1 MFLEFFDGVL
11 GHYTFESDKV
21 NVLIDG
27 LHSFAYP
34 LGQLT
39 FLVLV
44 YRLLVHQY
52 VEKFLGMSP
61 QYIWAKHKETFRK
74 SKLSLLVLPIVYL
87 FVFGM
92 TYVLGGGFL
101 ATVTIY
107 KDYRGPIA
115 KTIDGQVEKIDISH
129 VGTKTSSARINA
141 HFVSSDGQTYDIH
154 LINGDKRIAN
164 YMRHHK
170 SESYTAT
177 LSFDKDGKPVYI
189 SKFWE

>member
-1 MFLEFFDGVL
+1 MFLEFFNGVL

-44 YRLLVHQY
+44 YRLLFHQY
-52 VEKFLGMSP
+52 VKKFLGMSP
-61 QYIWAKHKETFRK
+61 QDIWARHKETFRK

-107 KDYRGPIA
+107 KDYGGPIA
-115 KTIDGQVEKIDISH
+115 KSIDGKVEQIDISH
-129 VGTKTSSARINA
+129 VGSKTSSARINA
-141 HFVSSDGQTYDIH
+141 HFESSDGQTYDIH

-164 YMRHHK
+164 HIRHNQ
-170 SESYTAT
+170 SMSY
-177 LSFDKDGKPVYI
+177 P
-189 SKFWE
+189 

>member
-1 MFLEFFDGVL
+1 MFLEFFDEVL

-52 VEKFLGMSP
+52 VKKFLGMSP
-61 QYIWAKHKETFRK
+61 QDIWAKHKETFRK

-107 KDYRGPIA
+107 KDYGGPIA
-115 KTIDGQVEKIDISH
+115 KSIDGKVEQIDISH
-129 VGTKTSSARINA
+129 VGSKTSSARINA
-141 HFVSSDGQTYDIH
+141 HFESSDGQTYDIH

-164 YMRHHK
+164 YMRHHE
-170 SESYTAT
+170 SDSYTAT
-177 LSFDKDGKPVYI
+177 LSFDKHGKPVYI
-189 SKFWE
+189 SKFW

>member
-1 MFLEFFDGVL
+1 
-11 GHYTFESDKV
+11 
-21 NVLIDG
+21 
-27 LHSFAYP
+27 
-34 LGQLT
+34 
-39 FLVLV
+39 
-44 YRLLVHQY
+44 
-52 VEKFLGMSP
+52 
-61 QYIWAKHKETFRK
+61 
-74 SKLSLLVLPIVYL
+74 
-87 FVFGM
+87 M
-92 TYVLGGGFL
+92 TYVLVDDVL

-141 HFVSSDGQTYDIH
+141 HFVSSDGQTYDVH

-177 LSFDKDGKPVYI
+177 LSFDKHGKPVYI

>member
-1 MFLEFFDGVL
+1 MYLEFFDGVW

-27 LHSFAYP
+27 LPGFAYP
-34 LGQLT
+34 LGQVT
-39 FLVLV
+39 FLILV
-44 YRLLVHQY
+44 YWLIVYRY
-52 VEKFLGMSP
+52 VKKIKIMSVKD
-61 QYIWAKHKETFRK
+61 IWDWHKETFRK
-74 SKLSLLVLPIVYL
+74 SKLSFIVIPIVYL

-92 TYVLGGGFL
+92 TYVLVEDVL

-115 KTIDGQVEKIDISH
+115 KTIDGQVEQIDISH
-129 VGTKTSSARINA
+129 VRTKTSSARINA

-164 YMRHHK
+164 DMRHHK

-177 LSFDKDGKPVYI
+177 LSFDKDGKLVYI

>member
-1 MFLEFFDGVL
+1 MFLEFFDGIL

-27 LHSFAYP
+27 LPSFAYP

-39 FLVLV
+39 FLVLA
-44 YRLLVHQY
+44 YWLFIHRYLK
-52 VEKFLGMSP
+52 KFKKMSP
-61 QYIWAKHKETFRK
+61 QDIWAWHKETFRK
-74 SKLSLLVLPIVYL
+74 SKLSFIVVPIVYL

-92 TYVLGGGFL
+92 TYVLVEDVL

-129 VGTKTSSARINA
+129 VGTKTSSASISA

-164 YMRHHK
+164 YMRHHEA
-170 SESYTAT
+170 ESYTAT
-177 LSFDKDGKPVYI
+177 LSFDKHGKPVYI

>member
-1 MFLEFFDGVL
+1 MYLEFFDGVW

-21 NVLIDG
+21 NILIDG
-27 LHSFAYP
+27 LPSFAYP
-34 LGQLT
+34 LGQLV
-39 FLVLV
+39 FLILV
-44 YRLLVHQY
+44 YRLIVYRY
-52 VEKFLGMSP
+52 VKKIKIMSVKD
-61 QYIWAKHKETFRK
+61 IWDWHKETFRK
-74 SKLSLLVLPIVYL
+74 SKLSFIVIPIVYL

-92 TYVLGGGFL
+92 TYVLVEDVL

-115 KTIDGQVEKIDISH
+115 KTIDGQVEQIDISH

-164 YMRHHK
+164 DMRHHK

>member
-1 MFLEFFDGVL
+1 MFLEFFDGVW

-21 NVLIDG
+21 NILIDG
-27 LHSFAYP
+27 LPSFAYP
-34 LGQLT
+34 LGQLV
-39 FLVLV
+39 FLILV
-44 YRLLVHQY
+44 YRLIVYRY
-52 VEKFLGMSP
+52 VKKIKIMSVKD
-61 QYIWAKHKETFRK
+61 IWDWHKETFRK
-74 SKLSLLVLPIVYL
+74 SKLSFIVIPIVYL

-92 TYVLGGGFL
+92 TYVLVEDVL

-115 KTIDGQVEKIDISH
+115 KTIDGQVEQIDISH

-164 YMRHHK
+164 DMRHHK

-177 LSFDKDGKPVYI
+177 LSFDKDGKPLYI